1 MERIVVAITAASSPI
16 IELRTTAASIR
27 ARGEACCTTGGMSA
41 RVLLLGKP
49 GCHLCEDARAVVAAV
64 TAELGVGWEERSIE
78 GDADLQ
84 EQYAEL
90 IPVVLVD
97 GVQHDYWRV
106 DADRLRAALRPRRS
120 RPRLGR
126 IGRGAR

>member
-1 MERIVVAITAASSPI
+1 
-16 IELRTTAASIR
+16 
-27 ARGEACCTTGGMSA
+27 MSLPGRPMTA

-49 GCHLCEDARAVVAAV
+49 GCHLCDEARQVVAAV
-64 TAELGVGWEERSIE
+64 TAELGVDWEERDILA
-78 GDADLQ
+78 DPDLQ

-106 DADRLRAALRPRRS
+106 DADRLRAVLAPRRS
-120 RPRLGR
+120 RLRGR
-126 IGRGAR
+126 